1 MTQNPDGDPE
11 SDPERTTPAG
21 EETAFVGGDTPTTT
35 GPTVGSWPVDES
47 EQDTERELP
56 GDLIWQ
62 SMPLPAYEP
71 PETRPIGYYLSL
83 AAAVLVVIAAVGVV
97 TVLTLNR
104 PTRAVA
110 GTPVAT
116 GPAIPTPDPTTTSRS
131 SEPPP
136 PSTQPTAVDELAQA
150 QLSTLDR
157 AMPPSSCSLPTFR
170 PGDSEQEAF
179 YEASEVCADTAWK
192 TLLPDL
198 ADIGVVTVAGAAT
211 ETPCG
216 AVEPTAPATQCEGTV
231 YLTPAHLRDAEG
243 NDRYPG
249 RYFGVVLREYAKAVQ
264 YRTGL
269 TEDYERAKEDP
280 DASEAELDQRLN
292 AQATCLAGVT
302 AGAMADQGSVDANIV
317 SEIRARL
324 TSVDAP
330 RDAGTWY
337 DKGFR
342 SRTPADCNTWL
353 P

>member
-1 MTQNPDGDPE
+1 MTQDPN
-11 SDPERTTPAG
+11 DPERTTPAG

-35 GPTVGSWPVDES
+35 GPTVGAWPYDES
-47 EQDTERELP
+47 EQATERELP
-56 GDLIWQ
+56 SDLVWHAT
-62 SMPLPAYEP
+62 PLPAAEPP

-83 AAAVLVVIAAVGVV
+83 VAAVLVVIAVVGAV

-110 GTPVAT
+110 GSPAAA
-116 GPAIPTPDPTTTSRS
+116 GPAIPTPDTTTTSPS
-131 SEPPP
+131 SEAPP
-136 PSTQPTAVDELAQA
+136 PSTQPSALDELAEG
-150 QLSTLDR
+150 QLSTLDQ
-157 AMPPSSCSLPTFR
+157 AMAPSTCSLPTFR
-170 PGDSEQEAF
+170 PGDAEQETF
-179 YEASEVCADTAWK
+179 YEASEVCADNAWA

-198 ADIGVVTVAGAAT
+198 DDIAVITVAGSAT

-216 AVEPTAPATQCEGTV
+216 AVAPTDPARQCEGTV
-231 YLTPAHLRDAEG
+231 YLTPAHLRDSEG

-302 AGAMADQGSVDANIV
+302 AGAMANQGSVDANIV

-330 RDAGTWY
+330 RDAGSWY
-337 DKGFR
+337 DKGFQ
-342 SRTPADCNTWL
+342 SRTPARCNTWL

>member
-1 MTQNPDGDPE
+1 MTQEPEGD
-11 SDPERTTPAG
+11 SERTTPAS

-35 GPTVGSWPVDES
+35 GPTVGSWPVGES
-47 EQDTERELP
+47 EQETERDLP

-62 SMPLPAYEP
+62 STPLPVYEP
-71 PETRPIGYYLSL
+71 PTRPVGYYLSL
-83 AAAVLVVIAAVGVV
+83 VAAVLVVIAVVGAA

-110 GTPVAT
+110 GTPVAA
-116 GPAIPTPDPTTTSRS
+116 GPAIPTPDPTTPSPS

-136 PSTQPTAVDELAQA
+136 TPSTALDELAEA
-150 QLSTLDR
+150 PLSTLDQ
-157 AMPPSSCSLPTFR
+157 AMAPTACALPTFR
-170 PGDSEQEAF
+170 PGDTEQETF
-179 YEASEVCADTAWK
+179 YEASEVCADNAWA
-192 TLLPDL
+192 TVLPDL
-198 ADIGVVTVAGAAT
+198 DDIAVITVSGSAT

-216 AVEPTAPATQCEGTV
+216 AVEPTDPALQCEGTV
-231 YLTPAHLRDAEG
+231 YMTPAHLRDAEG

-280 DASEAELDQRLN
+280 EASEAELDQRLN

-302 AGAMADQGSVDANIV
+302 AGTMANQGSVDANIV

-330 RDAGTWY
+330 RDAGSWY
-337 DKGFR
+337 DKGFQ
-342 SRTPADCNTWL
+342 SRIPARCNTWL